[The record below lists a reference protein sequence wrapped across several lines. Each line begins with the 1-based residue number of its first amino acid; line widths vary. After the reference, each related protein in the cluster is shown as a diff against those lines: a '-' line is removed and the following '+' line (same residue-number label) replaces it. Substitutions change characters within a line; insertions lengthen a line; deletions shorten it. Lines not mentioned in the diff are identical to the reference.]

1 MPTTLDIPPR
11 CPHNLGNT
19 TTPPT
24 RSWDHRYP
32 QRCGQND
39 TCLCKHYLPATL
51 LAGDNY
57 FAVISGIQSVPG
69 IVNFFGYYGGYIKA
83 YGYMFASALHLQSCW
98 VVVLVTLQRY
108 IAVCR
113 PHHAK
118 KWASIKAVR
127 YQVTIIVIS
136 TCLFYWP
143 IRPFQRSVYY
153 NEAKKRYDAKWTEFG
168 ASFSYRVG
176 YMVIAY
182 YLLGYVIPLSILVF
196 TTYKLI
202 KSLKELQDRK
212 KEMTSSSKG
221 GKDEVTMSLIIV
233 VIVFTLCQL
242 TNPVSKTL
250 PGSEC
255 LFKNYINLQKS

>member
-1 MPTTLDIPPR
+1 MIL
-11 CPHNLGNT
+11 
-19 TTPPT
+19 
-24 RSWDHRYP
+24 
-32 QRCGQND
+32 
-39 TCLCKHYLPATL
+39 
-51 LAGDNY
+51 
-57 FAVISGIQSVPG
+57 GIQSVPG

-113 PHHAK
+113 PHQAK

-153 NEAKKRYDAKWTEFG
+153 NEAKQRYDAKWTEFG

-202 KSLKELQDRK
+202 KSLKELHDRK
-212 KEMTSSSKG
+212 KEMTSSKG
-221 GKDEVTMSLIIV
+221 GKDEVTPSLIIV

-242 TNPVSKTL
+242 TNPVSETI

-255 LFKNYINLQKS
+255 LFKNHNLQNS

>member
-1 MPTTLDIPPR
+1 MNTLPLYNASSLDTHPSWTYPPSLDIPTPWIPTPCTYPPLDTHPLDIPPR
-11 CPHNLGNT
+11 CPPQDIP
-19 TTPPT
+19 TPLP
-24 RSWDHRYP
+24 RSWDQRYP
-32 QRCGQND
+32 PRCGQND
-39 TCLCKHYLPATL
+39 TYLRKHYLPATL

-57 FAVISGIQSVPG
+57 FAVILGIQSVPG

-113 PHHAK
+113 PHQAK

-127 YQVTIIVIS
+127 YQVTIIVIA

-153 NEAKKRYDAKWTEFG
+153 NDAKKRYDAKWTEFG

-182 YLLGYVIPLSILVF
+182 YLLGYVIPFVDF
-196 TTYKLI
+196 
-202 KSLKELQDRK
+202 SLH
-212 KEMTSSSKG
+212 
-221 GKDEVTMSLIIV
+221 
-233 VIVFTLCQL
+233 
-242 TNPVSKTL
+242 
-250 PGSEC
+250 
-255 LFKNYINLQKS
+255 NLQIDQVTERAPGQEEGNDVIIKGWKG